1 MKRLLNWK
9 GQNDFRCISVKRGH
23 FYILALQLLVL
34 KYTQGSLSLLKA
46 HFSLEVLWDET
57 LAKLV
62 EIVLGYTKASSARES
77 FTWFPVRNSDAKM
90 CIKIR
95 KRIFSWLLKSAY
107 RQNKALNPYT
117 VCRVR
122 FKQCQ
127 SLQKAILST

>member
-34 KYTQGSLSLLKA
+34 KYTQGSLSKA
-46 HFSLEVLWDET
+46 HFSLEVLRDET

-77 FTWFPVRNSDAKM
+77 FT
-90 CIKIR
+90 
-95 KRIFSWLLKSAY
+95 
-107 RQNKALNPYT
+107 
-117 VCRVR
+117 
-122 FKQCQ
+122 
-127 SLQKAILST
+127 